1 MTSTKKLVSNLYQ
14 MKMNNTENEQESY
27 SSMVNS
33 NAILLSF
40 EGWIKYI
47 EGFTRGLG
55 SSKTADSASV
65 LDCVGEILEY
75 MQTFRRQLAA
85 LLIHCEKCLEQNE
98 VLERENAELKKQLE
112 CKNGKEVSEL

>member
-55 SSKTADSASV
+55 SSKTVDSASV

-75 MQTFRRQLAA
+75 MQTFRRQLAT